1 MTRFKHVA
9 MAVALAF
16 GTFSAQAALV
26 VSKNLDNPVSIPGLT
41 GFASDGAD
49 MAGMSVTV
57 RFSGIG
63 DAGPITETAFWGVT
77 GADSG
82 GAFGDMGR
90 WSLTAAG
97 DTFNAAWEFRID
109 GTAGLGQLESF
120 TLDGTGGLTVFDTS
134 SPAPGTEGS
143 ANGRDFTLLS
153 GCTNPSCDGTIVYSS
168 PVAIDPK
175 AAVGD
180 IFHVMTVSFT
190 GLTGPSSTFTFQQD
204 TDSDSRLTN
213 PVPEPGTLALA
224 GLALA
229 GLGAARRRA
238 AR

>member
-1 MTRFKHVA
+1 MMRFKYVA
-9 MAVALAF
+9 LAVALAF
-16 GTFSAQAALV
+16 GSLSAQAALV
-26 VSKNLDNPVSIPGLT
+26 VSKDLSNPVVIPGLT

-57 RFSGIG
+57 RFSGVNDG
-63 DAGPITETAFWGVT
+63 GPITETSFWQAT
-77 GADSG
+77 GATSG
-82 GAFGDMGR
+82 HAVSKLGG
-90 WSLTAAG
+90 WSLSAAG

-120 TLDGTGGLTVFDTS
+120 TLDGTGGLTVFDTTD
-134 SPAPGTEGS
+134 PAPGTEGS
-143 ANGRDFTLLS
+143 ANGRSFTLLS
-153 GCTNPSCDGTIVYSS
+153 GCSNPSCDGTIVYSS
-168 PVAIDPK
+168 PVAIAPNV
-175 AAVGD
+175 AVGD

-229 GLGAARRRA
+229 GLGAVRRRA

>member
-1 MTRFKHVA
+1 
-9 MAVALAF
+9 L
-16 GTFSAQAALV
+16 
-26 VSKNLDNPVSIPGLT
+26 
-41 GFASDGAD
+41 
-49 MAGMSVTV
+49 
-57 RFSGIG
+57 
-63 DAGPITETAFWGVT
+63 
-77 GADSG
+77 G
-82 GAFGDMGR
+82 G
-90 WSLTAAG
+90 WSLSVSG
-97 DTFNAAWEFRID
+97 DTFSAAWEFRID

-120 TLDGTGGLTVFDTS
+120 TLDGTGGLTVFDTTD
-134 SPAPGTEGS
+134 PAPGSEGS

-153 GCTNPSCDGTIVYSS
+153 GCDSPSCDGTIAYSTA
-168 PVAIDPK
+168 VAIAPNG
-175 AAVGD
+175 AVGD

-190 GLTGPSSTFTFQQD
+190 GQTGPSSTFTFQQD